1 MTIEATFGP
10 GARRPRV
17 LVVDDQPANVQA
29 LYQALQADHQVLVA
43 TQGEQ
48 ALQLCRDK
56 SPDLVLLDIV
66 MPGID
71 GFEVC
76 RRLKAEPGTHDIPV
90 IFVTGHSDEAS
101 ETRGLDVGAVDFI
114 TKPINVA
121 VVRARVR
128 THLTL
133 KRQSDLLREMAFVDG
148 LTGLHNRR
156 SFDERL
162 ATEWQRALRQ
172 QQPLALILADID
184 QFKAYN
190 DHHGHQAGDETLRRV
205 AQQIGALL
213 ARPGDM
219 AARYGGEEFA
229 CLLPETDAAGAL
241 DVARRI
247 EQAVRALAIPHGHSA
262 AAEVVTL
269 SLGTAALVP
278 RGGDEPAAL
287 LAAADRQLY
296 EAKRLGR
303 GRAL

>member
-1 MTIEATFGP
+1 MMAEPTFGP
-10 GARRPRV
+10 GGRRPRV
-17 LVVDDQPANVQA
+17 LVVDDQPTNVQA
-29 LYQALQADHQVLVA
+29 LYQALQPDHQVLVA
-43 TQGEQ
+43 TNGEQ

-76 RRLKAEPGTHDIPV
+76 RRLKAESGTHDIPV
-90 IFVTGHSDEAS
+90 IFVTGHSDEAA
-101 ETRGLDVGAVDFI
+101 ETRGLDAGAVDFI

-133 KRQSDLLREMAFVDG
+133 KRQSDLLRELAFIDG

-162 ATEWQRALRQ
+162 QAEWQRAMRQ

-190 DHHGHQAGDETLRRV
+190 DHHGHQAGDDALRRV

-213 ARPGDM
+213 GRPADL

-241 DVARRI
+241 EVARRI
-247 EQAVRALAIPHGHSA
+247 EQAVRALAIPHGQSA
-262 AAEVVTL
+262 VAAVVTL

-278 RGGDEPAAL
+278 RAGNDASL
-287 LAAADRQLY
+287 LVAAADRQLY
-296 EAKRLGR
+296 EAKRQGR
-303 GRAL
+303 GCAL